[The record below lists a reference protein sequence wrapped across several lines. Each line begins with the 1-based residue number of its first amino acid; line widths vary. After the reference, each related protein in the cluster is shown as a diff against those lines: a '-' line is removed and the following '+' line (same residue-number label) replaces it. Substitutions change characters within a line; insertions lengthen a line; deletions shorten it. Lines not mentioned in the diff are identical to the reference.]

1 MGGFLSSGESILLD
15 ALAEESYCAM
25 SQNSAYATID
35 IVIPVYNEEETL
47 QVFHK
52 MLREVIDAQPYSF
65 TLIYINDGSTD
76 KTAAIL
82 DQLAASDGR
91 IQITE
96 LSRNFGH
103 QAALTAGL
111 DRANGDLVITMDCD
125 GQHPPTL
132 IPDMISLAEFGYD
145 IVITQRQEPE
155 SLSMLKRLSS
165 NLFYRLINW
174 IGDTHILPGSADFR
188 LMNRTAVTALCSM
201 HEYNRFLR
209 GMVAWMGYRT
219 IILPYQQPPR
229 LAGNSKYSTRKMVRL
244 AANAIFSFSLV
255 PLYISMSLG
264 GLFLVL
270 AAAQAVWVF
279 SLWLRGATDQLVPG
293 WSSLMFILLITG
305 GILMV
310 SIGLAGIYIGY
321 IFQEIKGRP
330 VYLVRQEMKRD
341 SQTQIDKK
349 EQDG

>member
-1 MGGFLSSGESILLD
+1 MG
-15 ALAEESYCAM
+15 
-25 SQNSAYATID
+25 QNSAYATID
-35 IVIPVYNEEETL
+35 IVVPVYNEEEAL
-47 QVFHK
+47 QVFHS
-52 MLREVIDAQPYSF
+52 MLCKVIDALAYRF
-65 TLIYINDGSTD
+65 TIIYVNDGSTD
-76 KTAAIL
+76 KTARIL
-82 DQLAASDGR
+82 EQLAAEDGR
-91 IQITE
+91 VQTLE

-111 DRANGDLVITMDCD
+111 DRAEGDLVITMDCD
-125 GQHPPTL
+125 GQHPPSL
-132 IPDMISLAEFGYD
+132 IPELISLAELGYD
-145 IVITQRQEPE
+145 VVITQRQEPE
-155 SLSMLKRLSS
+155 SLSFLKRVSS

-174 IGDTHILPGSADFR
+174 IGDTHVLPGSADFR
-188 LMNRTAVTALCSM
+188 LMNRTAVTALRSM
-201 HEYNRFLR
+201 REYNRFLR

-229 LAGNSKYSTRKMVRL
+229 LAGSSKYSTRKMIRL
-244 AANAIFSFSLV
+244 ATNAVFSFSLV
-255 PLYISMSLG
+255 PLYISLSLG

-279 SLWLRGATDQLVPG
+279 SLWLRGANDQLVPG

-330 VYLVRQEMKRD
+330 VYLVRRETKQD
-341 SQTQIDKK
+341 SQTQTGPK